1 MASIPPR
8 ARIVLPHGGIE
19 PRSVYDALAVSRGHP
34 DAPPTLY
41 TGLQF
46 GDYGFLGPGLSGEE
60 SGIGGLGPGYR
71 FVTWQV
77 GPAVRHLARA
87 GRIGVL
93 PLRFRDIP
101 RTFGPGGRLAA
112 DVAVIQC
119 APPRDGKVN
128 LGVSCSIFPSVVAA
142 AHLVI
147 AEIHPDMPRTAGET
161 DLPVSAIDLAVDAT
175 APLGTLERAKP
186 DAIDEQIIACVRKL
200 IPDDAWVQ
208 LGVGAIP
215 DSILGRLHEHPGIKL
230 HSGMLTDPLLE
241 FLDGTGCDTRVV
253 TGEVEGSHEMYRR
266 VADDPRVTFRPTTV
280 IHDVPHMAGLDRFV
294 SINSAIEVDLDG
306 QVNGET
312 IGGAQ
317 VSGVGGSLDF
327 VEAARYS
334 RGGRSIIALRSTAK
348 GKSRIVDRLEAGT
361 AVTVPRHAV
370 DVVVTEHGVAELAAL
385 DLTGRAEALIE
396 IADPTVRGELRARLH
411 ERRGGARRA

>member
-1 MASIPPR
+1 M
-8 ARIVLPHGGIE
+8 LPHGGID
-19 PRSVYDALAVSRGHP
+19 PRAVYDALATSAGHR

-46 GDYGFLGPGLSGEE
+46 GDYGFLGPGLSGEPAE
-60 SGIGGLGPGYR
+60 IGGLGPGYR

-77 GPAVRHLARA
+77 GPAVRQLART

-93 PLRFRDIP
+93 PVRFRDIP
-101 RTFGPGGRLAA
+101 RVFGPGGRLAA

-119 APPRDGKVN
+119 TPPRDGKVN

-142 AHLVI
+142 ASLVI
-147 AEIHPDMPRTAGET
+147 AELHPDMPWTAGATE
-161 DLPVSAIDLAVDAT
+161 LPVSAIDLACDAT
-175 APLGTLERAKP
+175 APLGTLARAKP
-186 DAIDEQIIACVRKL
+186 DAIDEQIIARVRQL
-200 IPDDAWVQ
+200 VPDDAWVQ

-215 DSILGRLHEHPGIKL
+215 DAVLGRLHEHPGIKL
-230 HSGMLTDPLLE
+230 HSGMLTDPLIE
-241 FLDGTGCDTRVV
+241 FLDGAGRDARVV
-253 TGEVEGSHEMYRR
+253 TGEVEGSHEMYARM
-266 VADDPRVTFRPTTV
+266 DKDPRVTFHPTTV
-280 IHDVPHMAGLDRFV
+280 IHDVPHLATLDRFV

-312 IGGAQ
+312 IDGAQ

-348 GKSRIVDRLEAGT
+348 GRSRIVYRLASGT
-361 AVTVPRHAV
+361 AVTIPRHVV
-370 DVVVTEHGVAELAAL
+370 DVIVTEHGVADLAAL
-385 DLTGRAEALIE
+385 DLEERADALIE
-396 IADPTVRGELRARLH
+396 IADPAARADLRARAH
-411 ERRGGARRA
+411 ERRNRRAAPRP